1 MTKAGAGVRQPRF
14 SMTHRRFALALV
26 LGASLAG
33 FSAAAAGCG
42 DDEVLKAADA
52 GSFEASAV
60 PESGTMVT
68 PDGGD
73 SSAPSTCGN
82 PTGAPERLLLT
93 ANGTSTSE
101 VVAFNL
107 GTKMVDGRFDFE
119 AGTGQS
125 FSFGT
130 DPYVVEQ
137 GGDVVARM
145 NAQRPWEAV
154 AKWNVAGDDRTD
166 GGPNAQPVSVV
177 VPSCK
182 KGYVLRFES
191 NKIAVIDTNH
201 TGDAGVPESYID
213 LSSLVQTDDK
223 DGRVEMT
230 SALYVPSKKLIYVL
244 LGGWD
249 RNKVALDGFTALCA
263 TSKPS
268 IIAIDPDTNM
278 VVSLGGT
285 APGGGIAL
293 VGYSPAL
300 GNALVYDAARDRML
314 VFNSGCNA
322 DMGGG
327 VAGAVTRR
335 TVDEANLATKQSKTL
350 LTVNDLGYPGTLA
363 LLDGNR
369 AALTFFFP
377 NQAFFWDPSAP
388 VLGPEIPGS
397 LDYGAFAKNGDL
409 VGGRRATIDGGAVIQ
424 VRSVPYTSGDGG
436 SLDAAA
442 VQTLGTNPF
451 TSNSGFVGGAEV
463 WPRP

>member
-1 MTKAGAGVRQPRF
+1 MKAGAGVRQPRF

-42 DDEVLKAADA
+42 DDEVFKATDA

-60 PESGTMVT
+60 PETGTMMT
-68 PDGGD
+68 PDAGD
-73 SSAPSTCGN
+73 SAAPSTCGN

-93 ANGTSTSE
+93 VNGATSE
-101 VVAFNL
+101 VAAFDL
-107 GTKMVDGRFDFE
+107 GTKMVDGRFAF
-119 AGTGQS
+119 AASTGQT

-145 NAQRPWEAV
+145 NAQRPWEPV
-154 AKWNVAGDDRTD
+154 ATWNVAGDDRTD
-166 GGPNAQPVSVV
+166 GGPKAQPVSVV

-191 NKIAVIDTNH
+191 NKIAVIDT
-201 TGDAGVPESYID
+201 TQVGAEAGVPESYID
-213 LSSLVQTDDK
+213 LSSLVQADDT

-249 RNKVALDGFTALCA
+249 KSKVAMDGFTALCA

-285 APGGGIAL
+285 APGGGISL

-350 LTVNDLGYPGTLA
+350 LTLNDLGFPGTLA

-409 VGGRRATIDGGAVIQ
+409 VGGRRTTVDGGAVIEI
-424 VRSVPYTSGDGG
+424 RSVPFTSGDGG
-436 SLDAAA
+436 SLDASV
-442 VQTLGTNPF
+442 VQTIGTNPF

>member
-1 MTKAGAGVRQPRF
+1 
-14 SMTHRRFALALV
+14 MTHRRFALALV

-33 FSAAAAGCG
+33 LCATAAGCG
-42 DDEVLKAADA
+42 DDEVFKATDA

-60 PESGTMVT
+60 PETGTMVT

-73 SSAPSTCGN
+73 SSVPSTCGN

-93 ANGTSTSE
+93 VNGATSE
-101 VVAFNL
+101 VAAFDL
-107 GTKMVDGRFDFE
+107 STKMVDGRFAF
-119 AGTGQS
+119 AASTGQT

-137 GGDVVARM
+137 GKDVVARM
-145 NAQRPWEAV
+145 NAQRPWEPV
-154 AKWNVAGDDRTD
+154 ATWNVAGDDRTD
-166 GGPNAQPVSVV
+166 GGPSAQPVSVV

-201 TGDAGVPESYID
+201 TGGDAGLPESYID
-213 LSSLVQTDDK
+213 LSSLVQNDDK

-249 RNKVALDGFTALCA
+249 KNKVATDGYTALCA
-263 TSKPS
+263 TSTPS
-268 IIAIDPDTNM
+268 IIAVDPDTNM
-278 VVSLGGT
+278 LVSLGGT
-285 APGGGIAL
+285 APGGGIPL

-322 DMGGG
+322 DLGGG

-350 LTVNDLGYPGTLA
+350 LTLNDLGFPGTLA

-397 LDYGAFAKNGDL
+397 LDYAAFAKNGDL
-409 VGGRRATIDGGAVIQ
+409 VGGRRTTVDGGPVIE
-424 VRSVPYTSGDGG
+424 VRSVPFTSGDGG
-436 SLDAAA
+436 SLDAS
-442 VQTLGTNPF
+442 VVKTLGTNPF

>member
-42 DDEVLKAADA
+42 DDEVLKASDA

-60 PESGTMVT
+60 PETGTMVT

-73 SSAPSTCGN
+73 SSVPSTCGN

-93 ANGTSTSE
+93 ANGTNTSE

-213 LSSLVQTDDK
+213 LSSLVQPDDT

-249 RNKVALDGFTALCA
+249 KNKVALDGFTALCA

-278 VVSLGGT
+278 LVSLGGT
-285 APGGGIAL
+285 APGGGIPL

-314 VFNSGCNA
+314 VFNSGCNV
-322 DMGGG
+322 DMGG

-377 NQAFFWDPSAP
+377 NKAFFWDPSSP
-388 VLGPEIPGS
+388 VLGPEIPGA

-409 VGGRRATIDGGAVIQ
+409 VGGRRTTIDGGAVIQ

-436 SLDAAA
+436 SLDASM

>member
-1 MTKAGAGVRQPRF
+1 MKAGAGVRQPRF

-42 DDEVLKAADA
+42 DDEVFKATDA

-60 PESGTMVT
+60 PETGTMVT
-68 PDGGD
+68 PDAGD

-93 ANGTSTSE
+93 ANGTNTSE
-101 VVAFNL
+101 VVAFDL

-145 NAQRPWEAV
+145 NAQRPWEPV

-201 TGDAGVPESYID
+201 TGEAGMPESYID
-213 LSSLVQTDDK
+213 LSSLVQASDT

-249 RNKVALDGFTALCA
+249 KNKVALDGYTALCA

-268 IIAIDPDTNM
+268 IIAIDPDTDM

-285 APGGGIAL
+285 APGGGIPL

-314 VFNSGCNA
+314 VFNSGCNV
-322 DMGGG
+322 DMGG
-327 VAGAVTRR
+327 VPGAVTRR

-388 VLGPEIPGS
+388 VLGPEIPGA
-397 LDYGAFAKNGDL
+397 LDYGAFAKNGNL
-409 VGGRRATIDGGAVIQ
+409 VGGRRTTVDGGAVIE

-436 SLDAAA
+436 AVDASA

-451 TSNSGFVGGAEV
+451 TKNSGFVGGAEV